1 MTQTGTDTWSITITG
16 VPAAS
21 FQYKF
26 TLGNWNNVEET
37 SGCGTVA
44 NRNFGFDTAGAT
56 YTASDTVAAWAG
68 IGSC

>member
-1 MTQTGTDTWSITITG
+1 MES
-16 VPAAS
+16 
-21 FQYKF
+21 
-26 TLGNWNNVEET
+26 

-44 NRNFGFDTAGAT
+44 NRNFGFNTAGAT